1 MDLDK
6 VNLEELSMDELRELF
21 AAAEKIFNKKKKEL
35 QEVCEHPE
43 IVEIMYMRP
52 GATYQGCK
60 KCQKNMTNY
69 NVKKLTWTYND
80 KD

>member
-6 VNLEELSMDELRELF
+6 FNLEELSMDELRKLF
-21 AAAEKIFNKKKKEL
+21 AAAEKIFNEKKKAL

-43 IVEIMYMRP
+43 VVEIMYMRP

-60 KCQKNMTNY
+60 ICQKNMTDY
-69 NVKKLTWTYND
+69 TKLTWTNTQND
-80 KD
+80 SD